1 MLKGIGTTKS
11 VGIGKA
17 LVVKTIEV
25 EAKRHQITDA
35 KAEIA
40 CFIDIR
46 ERFVNETLKLIDEL
60 KDRLGDSN
68 KDVLVLKNQVYLAKD
83 TFFEAEVKKR
93 IEEQQMCVEAA
104 IEEVSAIYTDLFSSM
119 DNDDMKQRISDVSDM
134 KNRMLMIHRNEE
146 DIDLKHLPHNTVIV
160 TKQLHPSMTARLDI
174 ANVAGIVSE
183 KGGETSHAAILARAL
198 QIPAVLCVSDFADKV
213 KNTDLIIV
221 DGTTGEVFINPS
233 NETIDVYEA
242 KKAKLEKENLE
253 LKKYIDRD
261 TVTLDGRKVLL
272 AANIGSSR
280 EASWA
285 MDAGAEGVGL
295 FRTEFLFMNGVDIPS
310 EEEQF
315 NEYRK
320 AAILLKGKTLTI
332 RTLDIGG
339 DKDIPYMG
347 LVKEINPFLGYRAI
361 RFCLDRIDIFT
372 TQLRA
377 ILRASAFGKIRIM
390 IPLVTCVDEIIQV
403 REIISGIMKE
413 LDNEGIAYDKDIKV
427 GIMIETPA
435 AAVMADV
442 LAKHA
447 DFFSI
452 GTNDLIQYT
461 VAVDRGN
468 ENVSYLYSVF
478 NPSVLRLIKHVIDSG
493 HKENIEVGM
502 CGEAAANPCMIPLL
516 IDMGLD
522 EFSVSSGMILKVRK
536 EIASWS
542 FKETNILT
550 KNALQ
555 LTTAKEV
562 SEYLSG
568 QINKEIRNR

>member
-1 MLKGIGTTKS
+1 
-11 VGIGKA
+11 
-17 LVVKTIEV
+17 
-25 EAKRHQITDA
+25 
-35 KAEIA
+35 
-40 CFIDIR
+40 
-46 ERFVNETLKLIDEL
+46 
-60 KDRLGDSN
+60 
-68 KDVLVLKNQVYLAKD
+68 
-83 TFFEAEVKKR
+83 
-93 IEEQQMCVEAA
+93 
-104 IEEVSAIYTDLFSSM
+104 
-119 DNDDMKQRISDVSDM
+119 
-134 KNRMLMIHRNEE
+134 
-146 DIDLKHLPHNTVIV
+146 
-160 TKQLHPSMTARLDI
+160 
-174 ANVAGIVSE
+174 
-183 KGGETSHAAILARAL
+183 
-198 QIPAVLCVSDFADKV
+198 
-213 KNTDLIIV
+213 
-221 DGTTGEVFINPS
+221 
-233 NETIDVYEA
+233 
-242 KKAKLEKENLE
+242 
-253 LKKYIDRD
+253 
-261 TVTLDGRKVLL
+261 
-272 AANIGSSR
+272 
-280 EASWA
+280 
-285 MDAGAEGVGL
+285 
-295 FRTEFLFMNGVDIPS
+295 
-310 EEEQF
+310 
-315 NEYRK
+315 
-320 AAILLKGKTLTI
+320 
-332 RTLDIGG
+332 
-339 DKDIPYMG
+339 
-347 LVKEINPFLGYRAI
+347 
-361 RFCLDRIDIFT
+361 
-372 TQLRA
+372 
-377 ILRASAFGKIRIM
+377 
-390 IPLVTCVDEIIQV
+390 
-403 REIISGIMKE
+403 MKE

-550 KNALQ
+550 KKALQ